1 MTDKFIS
8 DVTLEYMMNKQQYA
22 KHIVEHSTILKK
34 ETSSRKDKKFYRRR
48 IIDLTKRLL
57 NNEKPETMFP
67 DVTSAFEYYSKI
79 CVEYF
84 KVLDKT
90 DIIQEDYTDLS
101 SNSVNEIKND
111 FLSESS
117 IDADNLMMRSI
128 KIQEPNALEKLVKRK
143 STKIKKQPII
153 PLQKN
158 INLKGISQ
166 NHFLRVCC
174 FVYIFFIDE
183 LRPVVFSMM
192 QSFFHDLS
200 FLIKTTFYVFWM
212 FF

>member
-158 INLKGISQ
+158 INLKDPYLKNKGICKKNNIDNKYEQISQ
-166 NHFLRVCC
+166 KTYEKN
-174 FVYIFFIDE
+174 DE
-183 LRPVVFSMM
+183 KIP
-192 QSFFHDLS
+192 
-200 FLIKTTFYVFWM
+200 TP
-212 FF
+212 

>member
-143 STKIKKQPII
+143 STKMKKQTIL

-158 INLKGISQ
+158 INLKDPNLKNKGICKKNNIDNKYEQISQ
-166 NHFLRVCC
+166 KTYEKN
-174 FVYIFFIDE
+174 DE
-183 LRPVVFSMM
+183 KIP
-192 QSFFHDLS
+192 
-200 FLIKTTFYVFWM
+200 TP
-212 FF
+212 

>member
-1 MTDKFIS
+1 MEQFKNMKCNLLFMTDKFIS

-22 KHIVEHSTILKK
+22 KHIVDHSTILKK

-101 SNSVNEIKND
+101 SNSISISDSNADLMNK
-111 FLSESS
+111 SS

-153 PLQKN
+153 PLQKK
-158 INLKGISQ
+158 INLKDPNLKNKGICKKNNIDNKYEQISQ
-166 NHFLRVCC
+166 KTYEKN
-174 FVYIFFIDE
+174 DE
-183 LRPVVFSMM
+183 KIP
-192 QSFFHDLS
+192 
-200 FLIKTTFYVFWM
+200 TP
-212 FF
+212 

>member
-143 STKIKKQPII
+143 STKMKKQTIL

-158 INLKGISQ
+158 INLKDPNLKNKGICKK
-166 NHFLRVCC
+166 NN
-174 FVYIFFIDE
+174 IDNKYE
-183 LRPVVFSMM
+183 
-192 QSFFHDLS
+192 Q
-200 FLIKTTFYVFWM
+200 ITQKTYEKNDEKIPTP
-212 FF
+212 

>member
-158 INLKGISQ
+158 INLKDPYLKNKGICKK
-166 NHFLRVCC
+166 NN
-174 FVYIFFIDE
+174 IDNKYE
-183 LRPVVFSMM
+183 QITEKKNDEKIPAS
-192 QSFFHDLS
+192 
-200 FLIKTTFYVFWM
+200 
-212 FF
+212 